1 MTMLRLINFQSS
13 TVSILSGG
21 SWEGMK
27 TEEKLFSALQ
37 RMSLK
42 SYRTS
47 QVTALTFQP
56 RRELLTKTTQED
68 LMQSSSTA
76 FRQQL
81 SKEGTHSAPCLKTAA
96 APDHSGRRSHS
107 GCCSILQ
114 GHMALMFNS
123 HFKVTKLQV
132 VMWTQKLGR
141 QAG

>member
-81 SKEGTHSAPCLKTAA
+81 SKEGVSV
-96 APDHSGRRSHS
+96 
-107 GCCSILQ
+107 
-114 GHMALMFNS
+114 
-123 HFKVTKLQV
+123 KVHHNHIPMLLSWV
-132 VMWTQKLGR
+132 VPQEWLTC
-141 QAG
+141 